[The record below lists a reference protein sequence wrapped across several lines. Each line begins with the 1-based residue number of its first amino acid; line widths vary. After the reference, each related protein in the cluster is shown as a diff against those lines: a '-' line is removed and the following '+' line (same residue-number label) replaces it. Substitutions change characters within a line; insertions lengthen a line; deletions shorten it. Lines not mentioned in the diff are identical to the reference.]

1 MESDPVWIHVLDSG
15 GWTGGDQDESFPNIY
30 NISKQNPPPGNSLA
44 GGRSQQGAEPVS
56 SGIVVPEG
64 VDDPAQGPWRGP
76 HTTPS
81 ALSRSQRLEGNLVSS
96 RPTRGCA
103 IQAPLCFLLL
113 LSSDL
118 IKRSITRLWWTD
130 NAGFMFYSF
139 QNFISNPDVPESSPG
154 WIQGFPQDDGFS
166 DLKG

>member
-1 MESDPVWIHVLDSG
+1 MESDPVWIYVPDSG
-15 GWTGGDQDESFPNIY
+15 WWTAGEQDESFPNIY
-30 NISKQNPPPGNSLA
+30 NISKENPPPGNSLV
-44 GGRSQQGAEPVS
+44 GGRSQHGSEPAS

-64 VDDPAQGPWRGP
+64 VGDPAQGPRRGP

-81 ALSRSQRLEGNLVSS
+81 ALSRSQRLEVNLVSS

-103 IQAPLCFLLL
+103 IQAPLCFLILL
-113 LSSDL
+113 TSDL

-139 QNFISNPDVPESSPG
+139 QNFKSNPDAVLG
-154 WIQGFPQDDGFS
+154 
-166 DLKG
+166 